1 MTYTFKLARRLAV
14 LRDFAMLA
22 VLCVLAACAGETA
35 TAPDSVDEAALVHDH
50 ALVVSPRTVTA
61 EVNQVIKL
69 RGMMRNSRGDLLST
83 HLTWASTGG
92 RVTADGSFSSTT
104 VGSYKVI
111 GRGRGHKQADTSI
124 VIVVPSQP
132 TLQRI
137 SVSPDPTSVL
147 TGAQTTFSA
156 TGLLS
161 DGTTAP
167 IGVSWTATGGTI
179 DAGGV
184 YTAGSTSG
192 AFRVIAVNAA
202 AAVADT
208 AAVAVDAPAP
218 EPAPAPAPPPV
229 VAVSL
234 TVAPSAT
241 TISAGT
247 TKQFVASAKMSDS
260 SVTSPAVTWTATGG
274 TITSAGLYTA
284 GGTAGTY
291 MVKAV
296 SGSLSASASV
306 AVTVPAPSLSG
317 GLTFGSYECT
327 GSNLGPFSLCI
338 RAAGSWTESELSGL
352 KAVGGKLILNQG
364 GYAKFKNATGQYD
377 PSKYYTWVQAL
388 KPYVA
393 SWKPY
398 LDAGILVG
406 AQVIDDRGKSN
417 WGGVAI
423 SNAQIDEMAK
433 WWKEIVPGITTF
445 VSGGY
450 ATDLVGYSYH
460 YLDGSITQY
469 NAGYMGDVTLWR
481 DKQVAA
487 ARSAGTSLILS
498 LNVLAG
504 GKIVSGC
511 WSISS
516 GDPAVQG
523 TCSMTASE
531 VRTYGAALAAAPDIC
546 GMASWKSLSTYQS
559 LTGVTDALKYV
570 NGLAKARL
578 AVTCR
583 RR

>member
-22 VLCVLAACAGETA
+22 VLCLLAACAGETA
-35 TAPDSVDEAALVHDH
+35 TAPDSVDEAALVHDD
-50 ALVVSPRTVTA
+50 ALIVSPRTVTA

-69 RGMMRNSRGDLLST
+69 RGMMRSSRGDVAAT
-83 HLTWASTGG
+83 HMTWASVGG
-92 RVTADGSFSSTT
+92 RINADGTFSSTT
-104 VGSYKVI
+104 TGSFKVI
-111 GRGRGHKQADTSI
+111 GRGRGRKQADTSV

-137 SVSPDPTSVL
+137 SLSPDPTSVL
-147 TGAQTTFSA
+147 AGAQKTFSA
-156 TGLLS
+156 TGYLS

-184 YTAGSTSG
+184 YTAASTSG
-192 AFRVIAVNAA
+192 AFRVIAVNAT

-208 AAVAVDAPAP
+208 AAVTVD
-218 EPAPAPAPPPV
+218 APAPAPPPV

-247 TKQFVASAKMSDS
+247 TKQFVASARMSDS

-274 TITSAGLYTA
+274 TISSTGLYTA

-291 MVKAV
+291 AVKAV
-296 SGSLSASASV
+296 SGTLSASASV
-306 AVTVPAPSLSG
+306 AVTVPAPPPSGTG

-338 RAAGSWTESELSGL
+338 RAAGSWTQSELSGL
-352 KAVGGKLILNQG
+352 KAAGGKLILNQG
-364 GYAKFKNATGQYD
+364 GYAKFKNASGLYD
-377 PSKYYTWVQAL
+377 SSKYYTWVQAL

-393 SWKPY
+393 SWQPY

-406 AQVIDDRGKSN
+406 AQVIDDRGKEN

-423 SNAQIDEMAK
+423 TNAQLDEMAK
-433 WWKEIVPGITTF
+433 WWKEIAPGITTF

-450 ATDLVGYSYH
+450 ATDLVGYSYR

-469 NAGYMGDVTLWR
+469 NAGYMGDVTVWR

-504 GKIVSGC
+504 GKILSGC
-511 WSISS
+511 WNITS
-516 GDPAVQG
+516 GDPAVAG

-531 VRTYGAALAAAPDIC
+531 VRAYGAVLAAAPDIC

-559 LTGVTDALKYV
+559 LAGVTDALKYV
-570 NGLAKARL
+570 NELAKARP
-578 AVTCR
+578 AVSCKR
-583 RR
+583 R